1 VNLERAGYAVERATN
16 GAEALTAIRR
26 ARPDLVI
33 TDVMMPELDGFEL
46 LSVIRR
52 DPSLQDVPV
61 IVLLADGAYGTDT
74 TASYTGIADAC
85 LTKPFN
91 PASLVAEIR
100 RLLGEDRGGA
110 SGTPAPRTPP
120 PPAPPTAET
129 KRPKKRRDWWE
140 A

>member
-16 GAEALTAIRR
+16 GAEALVAIRR
-26 ARPDLVI
+26 ARPELVI
-33 TDVMMPELDGFEL
+33 ADVMMPELDGFEL

-52 DPSLQDVPV
+52 DPSLQDIPV
-61 IVLLADGAYGTDT
+61 IVLVVGASGTDT
-74 TASYTGIADAC
+74 TARYSGIADAC

-91 PASLVAEIR
+91 PAALVAEIR
-100 RLLGEDRGGA
+100 RLLGEDEGGA

-120 PPAPPTAET
+120 PPAPPAAEA
-129 KRPKKRRDWWE
+129 KRPRKRRGWWE